1 MSGYRSALYRGRLS
15 HARRDR
21 YAERAFWYPVYFASI
36 DLDELPQLHRDL
48 RLFSHNRRNLF
59 SLRDRDYEA
68 GRQQLAESSTDVM
81 KRFVWRH
88 LAANGIPQPTTTR
101 LVTNLA
107 VAGYV
112 FNPVSFFVN
121 YDDDAVI
128 TSVIAEVNNTYGGRF
143 LYLLH
148 QGNRRTSEP
157 DGFRHPREF
166 FVSPFLHGDASYDF
180 EFRLPLD
187 GAQAIIQM
195 DVTSH
200 DQPVLGGS
208 DVEPDSSRVF
218 VAHLQGARINLSD
231 RALASAA
238 ALSPLM
244 PMQIISLIHLQAM
257 KLRRLGVPYLLPKS
271 DHRPRAWPQP

>member
-1 MSGYRSALYRGRLS
+1 MSGYRSALYHGRLS
-15 HARRDR
+15 HARRDK
-21 YAERAFWYPVYFASI
+21 YAERAFGYPVYFASI

-48 RLFSHNRRNLF
+48 RLFSHNRPNLF
-59 SLRDRDYEA
+59 SLRDSDYEA
-68 GRQQLAESSTDVM
+68 GRQLPVETAANVI
-81 KRFVWRH
+81 KRFVWQR
-88 LAANGIPQPTTTR
+88 LAANGLPQPATTR

-121 YDDDAVI
+121 YNDNAAI

-148 QGNRRTSEP
+148 QGNRRSIVP
-157 DGFRHPREF
+157 DRFHHPREF
-166 FVSPFLHGDASYDF
+166 FVSPFLHGDAAYDF

-187 GAQAIIQM
+187 GAQATVQM
-195 DVTSH
+195 DVTS
-200 DQPVLGGS
+200 VSS
-208 DVEPDSSRVF
+208 DNKEVEPESSRVF
-218 VAHLQGARINLSD
+218 VAHLQGTRIDLSD

-257 KLRRLGVPYLLPKS
+257 KLRRLGVPYLLPHS
-271 DHRPRAWPQP
+271 DHRPRAWPQTQS